1 MPERLKIPFCFVN
14 FACLLFDKCK
24 LVWMK
29 AIEITCNGQST
40 TVGVADGLLTV
51 NIESIDAN
59 GRKGAFLYSGA
70 VDYAAKR
77 RDTWHKHPP
86 IAPGDEFGLR
96 MVEVEKPDAP
106 QESAAESR
114 IVRPESKLESFRRL
128 GSYLKERGWL

>member
-1 MPERLKIPFCFVN
+1 
-14 FACLLFDKCK
+14 
-24 LVWMK
+24 MK

-77 RDTWHKHPP
+77 RDTWHKHLP

-128 GSYLKERGWL
+128 ESYLKERGWL